1 MSHPK
6 LDYLRQFVKPND
18 PKEEYK
24 ILAPIG
30 SGTYGD
36 VFKAVHRERRT
47 LVAVKVM
54 KIDLKDDIRSI
65 CQEIHTLREC
75 RHPNIVQF
83 YGSYLRNNKL
93 WICMEYCG
101 GQSMQDIYLY
111 TRRPLEEDCIAFVS
125 RETLQ
130 GLNFMHNRGRIHRD
144 IKGANILLTDDGH
157 VKVADFGVAA
167 QLNTSIAKR
176 TTLIGT
182 PYWMAPEVASI
193 ESRGSGYDGK
203 CDIWG
208 VGITAIE
215 YAELQP
221 PMFDLDPR
229 KALQILG
236 SRNYKPPSL
245 QDRHKWS
252 PLFHSFI
259 KCCLIKAERR
269 RPDAATMLTHNFV
282 TNPHL
287 STLLTQRLL
296 CYRRQLESS
305 VKNTYSHGDTGIS
318 SSNKKNPPSG
328 GNFIPPDNHEP
339 PVSFPGMPIS
349 VRQEEYFKSLR
360 VNDLPVSH
368 GIDASVPVHFVPSQQ
383 LIIEREP
390 ERFPSVQIQSSLSCS
405 DLADDHTKNCNEI
418 AESTDVNYISQG
430 REITINNNDNLT
442 KKNYTPDITVTV
454 NGFVKHS
461 QSDSSSQYNNTQQQA
476 VIRPLLPAK
485 SSRHSSVLNND
496 SNHSVDSTNSF
507 NQNNNMATL
516 ISIGSTDNNSNI
528 NSNSDKSSAIT
539 ITTNNNDK
547 QKPSRP
553 CPPIVRLNPSR
564 VSNINSVGEI
574 SEETD
579 CLTENHLFADRL
591 LHISSEDLLSEVM
604 DAFEKRRS
612 GVDFRASQSID
623 GFDVSRIDNKIKL
636 NNESQN
642 DTSIIQPNIPL
653 APRSRSKRRAPPPP
667 PLQPSS
673 TALNVITTNNTTST
687 TTTNNNMCSSL
698 DQIINL
704 STLDIGSNIL
714 KTDKLYINGI
724 SAPSHENHVEETSN
738 DITLNYN
745 IKIIRED
752 SMSNNENDNDDNG
765 NETGKYN
772 SSVSINHNGQLSSSI
787 NDNDKTLTPVPPR
800 PPPPKLNNNHTGV
813 TSLPTPLRNSKQNDD
828 SSKHISRQ
836 HQLEMG
842 IGLPPTPKVHMGACF
857 MQIFE
862 GCPLKV
868 NSTATWVN
876 PETLSQIILF
886 GTNDG
891 IYYLDLVN
899 LADGTLELL
908 VPRRC
913 LWLFV
918 FKDTMMSIS
927 GQHPQLFSHNLI
939 SLMKSRTSQTRFL
952 HKRFQP
958 TVKVPDTRGCY
969 IATVVRNQFK
979 GMKYL
984 CGAIDKSILVM
995 EWYNPRNT
1003 FIEVKRVEVPC
1014 MPNPL
1019 LNFDLIINPNQT
1031 LPTVCLGVSS
1041 TPDPLVYKLHLVN
1054 LNENSNSSWYT
1065 NPCRF
1070 EDQLQV
1076 IKVVQLDTRSLLICF
1091 PTHATMVNMNG
1102 RVLVSRDGRIAKF
1115 PFDTTVDSIV
1125 RLHDSVLA
1133 FHTHGLRGIDF
1144 FGRVTQDIDDD
1155 KHVYRLLGSDRNIVV
1170 ESRPSD
1176 NPMSNSNLLILV
1188 GHEDSS

>member
-101 GQSMQDIYLY
+101 GQSMQDIYLCMKKITY
-111 TRRPLEEDCIAFVS
+111 HKLWIVIFRVDTRRPLEEDCIAFVS

-318 SSNKKNPPSG
+318 SSNKKNPPPG

-368 GIDASVPVHFVPSQQ
+368 GNDASVPVHFVPSQQ

-405 DLADDHTKNCNEI
+405 DLADL
-418 AESTDVNYISQG
+418 S
-430 REITINNNDNLT
+430 
-442 KKNYTPDITVTV
+442 
-454 NGFVKHS
+454 
-461 QSDSSSQYNNTQQQA
+461 YN
-476 VIRPLLPAK
+476 
-485 SSRHSSVLNND
+485 S
-496 SNHSVDSTNSF
+496 
-507 NQNNNMATL
+507 
-516 ISIGSTDNNSNI
+516 
-528 NSNSDKSSAIT
+528 
-539 ITTNNNDK
+539 
-547 QKPSRP
+547 
-553 CPPIVRLNPSR
+553 
-564 VSNINSVGEI
+564 
-574 SEETD
+574 
-579 CLTENHLFADRL
+579 
-591 LHISSEDLLSEVM
+591 DLLSEVM

-687 TTTNNNMCSSL
+687 TNNKNNMCSSL

-704 STLDIGSNIL
+704 STLDIGSNIS

-724 SAPSHENHVEETSN
+724 SAPSHENHVKETSN

-752 SMSNNENDNDDNG
+752 SMSNNENGNDDNG

-787 NDNDKTLTPVPPR
+787 NDNDKTLTPAPPR

>member
-1 MSHPK
+1 MNHPK

-368 GIDASVPVHFVPSQQ
+368 GIDASVPVHFAPSQQ

-405 DLADDHTKNCNEI
+405 DLADL
-418 AESTDVNYISQG
+418 S
-430 REITINNNDNLT
+430 
-442 KKNYTPDITVTV
+442 
-454 NGFVKHS
+454 
-461 QSDSSSQYNNTQQQA
+461 YN
-476 VIRPLLPAK
+476 
-485 SSRHSSVLNND
+485 S
-496 SNHSVDSTNSF
+496 
-507 NQNNNMATL
+507 
-516 ISIGSTDNNSNI
+516 
-528 NSNSDKSSAIT
+528 
-539 ITTNNNDK
+539 
-547 QKPSRP
+547 
-553 CPPIVRLNPSR
+553 
-564 VSNINSVGEI
+564 
-574 SEETD
+574 
-579 CLTENHLFADRL
+579 
-591 LHISSEDLLSEVM
+591 DLLSEVM

-623 GFDVSRIDNKIKL
+623 GFDVSRIDNKIQL

-704 STLDIGSNIL
+704 STLDIGSNIS

-787 NDNDKTLTPVPPR
+787 NDSDKTLTPAPPR

-1115 PFDTTVDSIV
+1115 PFDTTVDSIEV
-1125 RLHDSVLA
+1125 FL
-1133 FHTHGLRGIDF
+1133 
-1144 FGRVTQDIDDD
+1144 
-1155 KHVYRLLGSDRNIVV
+1155 
-1170 ESRPSD
+1170 
-1176 NPMSNSNLLILV
+1176 
-1188 GHEDSS
+1188 SS

>member
-318 SSNKKNPPSG
+318 SSNKKDPPSG

-405 DLADDHTKNCNEI
+405 DLADL
-418 AESTDVNYISQG
+418 S
-430 REITINNNDNLT
+430 
-442 KKNYTPDITVTV
+442 
-454 NGFVKHS
+454 
-461 QSDSSSQYNNTQQQA
+461 YN
-476 VIRPLLPAK
+476 
-485 SSRHSSVLNND
+485 S
-496 SNHSVDSTNSF
+496 
-507 NQNNNMATL
+507 
-516 ISIGSTDNNSNI
+516 
-528 NSNSDKSSAIT
+528 
-539 ITTNNNDK
+539 
-547 QKPSRP
+547 
-553 CPPIVRLNPSR
+553 
-564 VSNINSVGEI
+564 
-574 SEETD
+574 
-579 CLTENHLFADRL
+579 
-591 LHISSEDLLSEVM
+591 DLLSEVM

-687 TTTNNNMCSSL
+687 TNNNNNMCSSL

-704 STLDIGSNIL
+704 STLDIGSNIS

-787 NDNDKTLTPVPPR
+787 NDNDKTLTPAPPR

-1144 FGRVTQDIDDD
+1144 FGRVSIST
-1155 KHVYRLLGSDRNIVV
+1155 L
-1170 ESRPSD
+1170 
-1176 NPMSNSNLLILV
+1176 
-1188 GHEDSS
+1188 

>member
-1 MSHPK
+1 
-6 LDYLRQFVKPND
+6 
-18 PKEEYK
+18 
-24 ILAPIG
+24 
-30 SGTYGD
+30 
-36 VFKAVHRERRT
+36 
-47 LVAVKVM
+47 
-54 KIDLKDDIRSI
+54 
-65 CQEIHTLREC
+65 
-75 RHPNIVQF
+75 
-83 YGSYLRNNKL
+83 
-93 WICMEYCG
+93 
-101 GQSMQDIYLY
+101 
-111 TRRPLEEDCIAFVS
+111 
-125 RETLQ
+125 
-130 GLNFMHNRGRIHRD
+130 MHNRGRIHRD

-167 QLNTSIAKR
+167 QLSTSIAKR

-269 RPDAATMLTHNFV
+269 RPDAATMLTHNFI

-305 VKNTYSHGDTGIS
+305 AKNTYSHGDTGVS
-318 SSNKKNPPSG
+318 LSNKKNPPS
-328 GNFIPPDNHEP
+328 E
-339 PVSFPGMPIS
+339 VSYPAMPAS
-349 VRQEEYFKSLR
+349 VRQDEFFKSLR

-368 GIDASVPVHFVPSQQ
+368 RIDANGPVHFVSSQQ
-383 LIIEREP
+383 LIIERKP
-390 ERFPSVQIQSSLSCS
+390 EQFPSVQIQSSLSCS
-405 DLADDHTKNCNEI
+405 DLAD
-418 AESTDVNYISQG
+418 
-430 REITINNNDNLT
+430 
-442 KKNYTPDITVTV
+442 
-454 NGFVKHS
+454 
-461 QSDSSSQYNNTQQQA
+461 
-476 VIRPLLPAK
+476 
-485 SSRHSSVLNND
+485 
-496 SNHSVDSTNSF
+496 
-507 NQNNNMATL
+507 
-516 ISIGSTDNNSNI
+516 
-528 NSNSDKSSAIT
+528 
-539 ITTNNNDK
+539 
-547 QKPSRP
+547 
-553 CPPIVRLNPSR
+553 
-564 VSNINSVGEI
+564 
-574 SEETD
+574 
-579 CLTENHLFADRL
+579 
-591 LHISSEDLLSEVM
+591 DLLSEVM

-612 GVDFRASQSID
+612 GVDFRTSQSID
-623 GFDVSRIDNKIKL
+623 GFDVSRMDNEIKL

-667 PLQPSS
+667 PLQSSS
-673 TALNVITTNNTTST
+673 TALNII
-687 TTTNNNMCSSL
+687 TTTNTTTATNNNIMCSSL
-698 DQIINL
+698 DQTINL
-704 STLDIGSNIL
+704 SSLDIGSNIS
-714 KTDKLYINGI
+714 KTDKLFINGI

-752 SMSNNENDNDDNG
+752 SMGSNDDDDNG
-765 NETGKYN
+765 DKTAKYN

-787 NDNDKTLTPVPPR
+787 NDNDKTLTPAPPR

-1065 NPCRF
+1065 NSCRF

-1176 NPMSNSNLLILV
+1176 DPMSNSNLLILV

>member
-24 ILAPIG
+24 ILSPIG

-167 QLNTSIAKR
+167 QLSTSIAKR

-193 ESRGSGYDGK
+193 ECRGSGYDGK

-252 PLFHSFI
+252 PLFHSFV

-269 RPDAATMLTHNFV
+269 RPDAATMLTHNFI

-305 VKNTYSHGDTGIS
+305 AKNAYSHGDAGIS
-318 SSNKKNPPSG
+318 LSNKRNPLPGVSNMVMSNSGQQDEFNKSPSV
-328 GNFIPPDNHEP
+328 N
-339 PVSFPGMPIS
+339 
-349 VRQEEYFKSLR
+349 
-360 VNDLPVSH
+360 NDLSVSC
-368 GIDASVPVHFVPSQQ
+368 GVGASGALHFVSSQQ
-383 LIIEREP
+383 FVFERKP
-390 ERFPSVQIQSSLSCS
+390 ELFPNVQIQNSLSCS
-405 DLADDHTKNCNEI
+405 DLADD
-418 AESTDVNYISQG
+418 
-430 REITINNNDNLT
+430 
-442 KKNYTPDITVTV
+442 
-454 NGFVKHS
+454 
-461 QSDSSSQYNNTQQQA
+461 
-476 VIRPLLPAK
+476 LL
-485 SSRHSSVLNND
+485 R
-496 SNHSVDSTNSF
+496 
-507 NQNNNMATL
+507 
-516 ISIGSTDNNSNI
+516 
-528 NSNSDKSSAIT
+528 
-539 ITTNNNDK
+539 
-547 QKPSRP
+547 
-553 CPPIVRLNPSR
+553 
-564 VSNINSVGEI
+564 
-574 SEETD
+574 
-579 CLTENHLFADRL
+579 
-591 LHISSEDLLSEVM
+591 EVM
-604 DAFEKRRS
+604 DAFDQRRS
-612 GVDFRASQSID
+612 GVDFHASQSVDDLDINQTD
-623 GFDVSRIDNKIKL
+623 DIKL
-636 NNESQN
+636 NIQSQN
-642 DTSIIQPNIPL
+642 DLSITRPTPP

-667 PLQPSS
+667 PLQSS
-673 TALNVITTNNTTST
+673 AAFNITTATV
-687 TTTNNNMCSSL
+687 TTNESNTMYSSF

-704 STLDIGSNIL
+704 SSLDIGSDVS
-714 KTDKLYINGI
+714 KTNNLLINGL

-752 SMSNNENDNDDNG
+752 FVNNNNNED
-765 NETGKYN
+765 EKYSN
-772 SSVSINHNGQLSSSI
+772 SVSINHNGQSPS
-787 NDNDKTLTPVPPR
+787 NDNDKTLTPAPPR
-800 PPPPKLNNNHTGV
+800 PPPPKFDNSHTV
-813 TSLPTPLRNSKQNDD
+813 ASLPTPLRKNKQNDD
-828 SSKHISRQ
+828 LKHISRQ

-927 GQHPQLFSHNLI
+927 GRHPQLFSHNLI

-958 TVKVPDTRGCY
+958 TVKVPDTRGCC
-969 IATVVRNQFK
+969 IASVVRNQFK

-984 CGAIDKSILVM
+984 CGTIAKSIFVM

-1014 MPNPL
+1014 MPNPV
-1019 LNFDLIINPNQT
+1019 LNFDLIINPNQN

-1041 TPDPLVYKLHLVN
+1041 TSDPLVYKLHLVN
-1054 LNENSNSSWYT
+1054 LNEDSSSSWYT
-1065 NPCRF
+1065 NPCRL

-1125 RLHDSVLA
+1125 RLPDSVLA

-1144 FGRVTQDIDDD
+1144 FGRITQDIDDD
-1155 KHVYRLLGSDRNIVV
+1155 KHVYRLLGSDRYV
-1170 ESRPSD
+1170 
-1176 NPMSNSNLLILV
+1176 NPC
-1188 GHEDSS
+1188 

>member
-318 SSNKKNPPSG
+318 SSNKKNPPPG

-368 GIDASVPVHFVPSQQ
+368 GNDASVPVHFVPSQQ

-405 DLADDHTKNCNEI
+405 DLAD
-418 AESTDVNYISQG
+418 
-430 REITINNNDNLT
+430 
-442 KKNYTPDITVTV
+442 
-454 NGFVKHS
+454 
-461 QSDSSSQYNNTQQQA
+461 
-476 VIRPLLPAK
+476 
-485 SSRHSSVLNND
+485 
-496 SNHSVDSTNSF
+496 
-507 NQNNNMATL
+507 
-516 ISIGSTDNNSNI
+516 
-528 NSNSDKSSAIT
+528 
-539 ITTNNNDK
+539 
-547 QKPSRP
+547 
-553 CPPIVRLNPSR
+553 
-564 VSNINSVGEI
+564 
-574 SEETD
+574 
-579 CLTENHLFADRL
+579 
-591 LHISSEDLLSEVM
+591 DLLSEVM

-687 TTTNNNMCSSL
+687 TTNKNNMCSSL

-704 STLDIGSNIL
+704 STLDIGSNIS

-724 SAPSHENHVEETSN
+724 SAPSHENHVKETSN

-752 SMSNNENDNDDNG
+752 SMSNNENGNDDNG

-787 NDNDKTLTPVPPR
+787 NDNDKTLTPAPPR

>member
-1 MSHPK
+1 MNHPK

-167 QLNTSIAKR
+167 QLSTSIAKR

-269 RPDAATMLTHNFV
+269 RPDAATMLTHNFI

-305 VKNTYSHGDTGIS
+305 AKNTYSHGDTGVS
-318 SSNKKNPPSG
+318 LSNKKNPPS
-328 GNFIPPDNHEP
+328 E
-339 PVSFPGMPIS
+339 VSYPAMPAS
-349 VRQEEYFKSLR
+349 VRQDEFFKSLR

-368 GIDASVPVHFVPSQQ
+368 RIDANGPVHFVSSQQ
-383 LIIEREP
+383 LIIERKP
-390 ERFPSVQIQSSLSCS
+390 EQFPSVQIQSSLSCS
-405 DLADDHTKNCNEI
+405 DLADL
-418 AESTDVNYISQG
+418 G
-430 REITINNNDNLT
+430 
-442 KKNYTPDITVTV
+442 
-454 NGFVKHS
+454 
-461 QSDSSSQYNNTQQQA
+461 YNN
-476 VIRPLLPAK
+476 
-485 SSRHSSVLNND
+485 
-496 SNHSVDSTNSF
+496 
-507 NQNNNMATL
+507 
-516 ISIGSTDNNSNI
+516 
-528 NSNSDKSSAIT
+528 
-539 ITTNNNDK
+539 
-547 QKPSRP
+547 
-553 CPPIVRLNPSR
+553 
-564 VSNINSVGEI
+564 
-574 SEETD
+574 
-579 CLTENHLFADRL
+579 
-591 LHISSEDLLSEVM
+591 DLLSEVM

-612 GVDFRASQSID
+612 GVDFRTSQSID
-623 GFDVSRIDNKIKL
+623 GFDVSRMDNEIKL

-667 PLQPSS
+667 PLQSSS
-673 TALNVITTNNTTST
+673 TALNII
-687 TTTNNNMCSSL
+687 TTTNTTTATNNNIMCSSL
-698 DQIINL
+698 DQTINL
-704 STLDIGSNIL
+704 SSLDIGSNIS
-714 KTDKLYINGI
+714 KTDKLFINGI

-752 SMSNNENDNDDNG
+752 SMGSNDDDDNG
-765 NETGKYN
+765 DKTAKYN

-787 NDNDKTLTPVPPR
+787 NDNDKTLTPAPPR

-1065 NPCRF
+1065 NSCRF

-1155 KHVYRLLGSDRNIVV
+1155 KHVYRLLGSDR
-1170 ESRPSD
+1170 
-1176 NPMSNSNLLILV
+1176 
-1188 GHEDSS
+1188 

>member
-405 DLADDHTKNCNEI
+405 DLADL
-418 AESTDVNYISQG
+418 S
-430 REITINNNDNLT
+430 
-442 KKNYTPDITVTV
+442 
-454 NGFVKHS
+454 
-461 QSDSSSQYNNTQQQA
+461 YN
-476 VIRPLLPAK
+476 
-485 SSRHSSVLNND
+485 S
-496 SNHSVDSTNSF
+496 
-507 NQNNNMATL
+507 
-516 ISIGSTDNNSNI
+516 
-528 NSNSDKSSAIT
+528 
-539 ITTNNNDK
+539 
-547 QKPSRP
+547 
-553 CPPIVRLNPSR
+553 
-564 VSNINSVGEI
+564 
-574 SEETD
+574 
-579 CLTENHLFADRL
+579 
-591 LHISSEDLLSEVM
+591 DLLSEVM

>member
-1 MSHPK
+1 
-6 LDYLRQFVKPND
+6 
-18 PKEEYK
+18 
-24 ILAPIG
+24 
-30 SGTYGD
+30 
-36 VFKAVHRERRT
+36 
-47 LVAVKVM
+47 M

-167 QLNTSIAKR
+167 QLSTSIAKR

-269 RPDAATMLTHNFV
+269 RPDAATMLTHNFI

-305 VKNTYSHGDTGIS
+305 AKNTYSHGDTGVS
-318 SSNKKNPPSG
+318 LSNKKNPPS
-328 GNFIPPDNHEP
+328 E
-339 PVSFPGMPIS
+339 VSYPAMPAS
-349 VRQEEYFKSLR
+349 VRQDEFFKSLR

-368 GIDASVPVHFVPSQQ
+368 RIDANGPVHFVSSQQ
-383 LIIEREP
+383 LIIERKP
-390 ERFPSVQIQSSLSCS
+390 EQFPSVQIQSSLSCS
-405 DLADDHTKNCNEI
+405 DLADL
-418 AESTDVNYISQG
+418 G
-430 REITINNNDNLT
+430 
-442 KKNYTPDITVTV
+442 
-454 NGFVKHS
+454 
-461 QSDSSSQYNNTQQQA
+461 YNN
-476 VIRPLLPAK
+476 
-485 SSRHSSVLNND
+485 
-496 SNHSVDSTNSF
+496 
-507 NQNNNMATL
+507 
-516 ISIGSTDNNSNI
+516 
-528 NSNSDKSSAIT
+528 
-539 ITTNNNDK
+539 
-547 QKPSRP
+547 
-553 CPPIVRLNPSR
+553 
-564 VSNINSVGEI
+564 
-574 SEETD
+574 
-579 CLTENHLFADRL
+579 
-591 LHISSEDLLSEVM
+591 DLLSEVM

-612 GVDFRASQSID
+612 GVDFRTSQSID
-623 GFDVSRIDNKIKL
+623 GFDVSRMDNEIKL

-667 PLQPSS
+667 PLQSSS
-673 TALNVITTNNTTST
+673 TALNII
-687 TTTNNNMCSSL
+687 TTTNTTTATNNNIMCSSL
-698 DQIINL
+698 DQTINL
-704 STLDIGSNIL
+704 SSLDIGSNIS
-714 KTDKLYINGI
+714 KTDKLFINGI

-752 SMSNNENDNDDNG
+752 SMGSNDDDDNG
-765 NETGKYN
+765 DKTAKYN

-787 NDNDKTLTPVPPR
+787 NDNDKTLTPAPPR

-1065 NPCRF
+1065 NSCRF

-1176 NPMSNSNLLILV
+1176 DPMSNSNLLILV

>member
-318 SSNKKNPPSG
+318 SSNKKNPPPG

-368 GIDASVPVHFVPSQQ
+368 GNDASVPVHFVPSQQ

-405 DLADDHTKNCNEI
+405 DLAD
-418 AESTDVNYISQG
+418 
-430 REITINNNDNLT
+430 
-442 KKNYTPDITVTV
+442 
-454 NGFVKHS
+454 
-461 QSDSSSQYNNTQQQA
+461 
-476 VIRPLLPAK
+476 
-485 SSRHSSVLNND
+485 
-496 SNHSVDSTNSF
+496 
-507 NQNNNMATL
+507 
-516 ISIGSTDNNSNI
+516 
-528 NSNSDKSSAIT
+528 
-539 ITTNNNDK
+539 
-547 QKPSRP
+547 
-553 CPPIVRLNPSR
+553 
-564 VSNINSVGEI
+564 
-574 SEETD
+574 
-579 CLTENHLFADRL
+579 
-591 LHISSEDLLSEVM
+591 DLLSEVM

-687 TTTNNNMCSSL
+687 TNNKNNMCSSL

-704 STLDIGSNIL
+704 STLDIGSNIS

-724 SAPSHENHVEETSN
+724 SAPSHENHVKETSN

-752 SMSNNENDNDDNG
+752 SMSNNENGNDDNG

-787 NDNDKTLTPVPPR
+787 NDNDKTLTPAPPR

>member
-130 GLNFMHNRGRIHRD
+130 GLDFMHNRGRIHRD

-167 QLNTSIAKR
+167 QLSTSIAKR

-182 PYWMAPEVASI
+182 PY
-193 ESRGSGYDGK
+193 
-203 CDIWG
+203 
-208 VGITAIE
+208 
-215 YAELQP
+215 
-221 PMFDLDPR
+221 
-229 KALQILG
+229 
-236 SRNYKPPSL
+236 
-245 QDRHKWS
+245 WS

-269 RPDAATMLTHNFV
+269 RPDAATMLTHNFI

-305 VKNTYSHGDTGIS
+305 TKNTYSHGDTEISIS
-318 SSNKKNPPSG
+318 SKKNPPSG
-328 GNFIPPDNHEP
+328 INFISPKNHEP
-339 PVSFPGMPIS
+339 PIPNSVMPTP
-349 VRQEEYFKSLR
+349 VQQDEFTKSPP
-360 VNDLPVSH
+360 VNDLSVVC
-368 GIDASVPVHFVPSQQ
+368 GIGASGPVHHVSSQQ
-383 LIIEREP
+383 FILERKP
-390 ERFPSVQIQSSLSCS
+390 EQFPSVQIQNSLSCS
-405 DLADDHTKNCNEI
+405 DLADD
-418 AESTDVNYISQG
+418 
-430 REITINNNDNLT
+430 
-442 KKNYTPDITVTV
+442 
-454 NGFVKHS
+454 
-461 QSDSSSQYNNTQQQA
+461 
-476 VIRPLLPAK
+476 LL
-485 SSRHSSVLNND
+485 R
-496 SNHSVDSTNSF
+496 
-507 NQNNNMATL
+507 
-516 ISIGSTDNNSNI
+516 
-528 NSNSDKSSAIT
+528 
-539 ITTNNNDK
+539 
-547 QKPSRP
+547 
-553 CPPIVRLNPSR
+553 
-564 VSNINSVGEI
+564 
-574 SEETD
+574 
-579 CLTENHLFADRL
+579 
-591 LHISSEDLLSEVM
+591 EVM
-604 DAFEKRRS
+604 DAFDKRRS
-612 GVDFRASQSID
+612 GVDFHSSQSVD
-623 GFDVSRIDNKIKL
+623 GLNISRMDDEIKSHS
-636 NNESQN
+636 ESQN
-642 DTSIIQPNIPL
+642 EITIKQPVIIPVP
-653 APRSRSKRRAPPPP
+653 RSKRRAPPPP
-667 PLQPSS
+667 PLQSSSS
-673 TALNVITTNNTTST
+673 TDTNT
-687 TTTNNNMCSSL
+687 TTTNTNTTATITISNDNIMYSSL
-698 DQIINL
+698 DQMINL
-704 STLDIGSNIL
+704 STLDIGNEI
-714 KTDKLYINGI
+714 KTDNLLINGI

-738 DITLNYN
+738 EITLNYH

-752 SMSNNENDNDDNG
+752 SMISNTDDNDIDDDNDN
-765 NETGKYN
+765 ESRKYS
-772 SSVSINHNGQLSSSI
+772 SSVSINHNGQLSSSTSSAK
-787 NDNDKTLTPVPPR
+787 NDNDKTLTPAPPR

-813 TSLPTPLRNSKQNDD
+813 TSLPTPLRKNKQNDD
-828 SSKHISRQ
+828 ASKHISRQ
-836 HQLEMG
+836 HQLETG

-908 VPRRC
+908 VARRC
-913 LWLFV
+913 LWLYV

-958 TVKVPDTRGCY
+958 TVKVPETRGCC
-969 IATVVRNQFK
+969 IASVVRNQFK

-984 CGAIDKSILVM
+984 CGVIAKSIFVM

-1003 FIEVKRVEVPC
+1003 FIEVKRVDLPC
-1014 MPNPL
+1014 MPNPV

-1054 LNENSNSSWYT
+1054 LNEDSNSSWYS

-1115 PFDTTVDSIV
+1115 PFDTVVDSVV

-1176 NPMSNSNLLILV
+1176 DPMSNSNLLILV

>member
-1 MSHPK
+1 MNHPK

-368 GIDASVPVHFVPSQQ
+368 GIDASVPVHFAPSQQ

-405 DLADDHTKNCNEI
+405 DLADL
-418 AESTDVNYISQG
+418 S
-430 REITINNNDNLT
+430 
-442 KKNYTPDITVTV
+442 
-454 NGFVKHS
+454 
-461 QSDSSSQYNNTQQQA
+461 YN
-476 VIRPLLPAK
+476 
-485 SSRHSSVLNND
+485 S
-496 SNHSVDSTNSF
+496 
-507 NQNNNMATL
+507 
-516 ISIGSTDNNSNI
+516 
-528 NSNSDKSSAIT
+528 
-539 ITTNNNDK
+539 
-547 QKPSRP
+547 
-553 CPPIVRLNPSR
+553 
-564 VSNINSVGEI
+564 
-574 SEETD
+574 
-579 CLTENHLFADRL
+579 
-591 LHISSEDLLSEVM
+591 DLLSEVM

-623 GFDVSRIDNKIKL
+623 GFDVSRIDNKIQL

-704 STLDIGSNIL
+704 STLDIGSNIS

-787 NDNDKTLTPVPPR
+787 NDSDKTLTPAPPR

>member
-101 GQSMQDIYLY
+101 GQSMQDIYLCMKKITY
-111 TRRPLEEDCIAFVS
+111 HKLWIVIFRVDTRRPLEEDCIAFVS

-318 SSNKKNPPSG
+318 SSNKKDPPSG

-405 DLADDHTKNCNEI
+405 DLADL
-418 AESTDVNYISQG
+418 S
-430 REITINNNDNLT
+430 
-442 KKNYTPDITVTV
+442 
-454 NGFVKHS
+454 
-461 QSDSSSQYNNTQQQA
+461 YN
-476 VIRPLLPAK
+476 
-485 SSRHSSVLNND
+485 S
-496 SNHSVDSTNSF
+496 
-507 NQNNNMATL
+507 
-516 ISIGSTDNNSNI
+516 
-528 NSNSDKSSAIT
+528 
-539 ITTNNNDK
+539 
-547 QKPSRP
+547 
-553 CPPIVRLNPSR
+553 
-564 VSNINSVGEI
+564 
-574 SEETD
+574 
-579 CLTENHLFADRL
+579 
-591 LHISSEDLLSEVM
+591 DLLSEVM

-687 TTTNNNMCSSL
+687 TNNNNNMCSSL

-704 STLDIGSNIL
+704 STLDIGSNIS

-787 NDNDKTLTPVPPR
+787 NDNDKTLTPAPPR

>member
-318 SSNKKNPPSG
+318 SSNKKNPPPG

-368 GIDASVPVHFVPSQQ
+368 GNDASVPVHFVPSQQ

-405 DLADDHTKNCNEI
+405 DLADL
-418 AESTDVNYISQG
+418 S
-430 REITINNNDNLT
+430 
-442 KKNYTPDITVTV
+442 
-454 NGFVKHS
+454 
-461 QSDSSSQYNNTQQQA
+461 YN
-476 VIRPLLPAK
+476 
-485 SSRHSSVLNND
+485 S
-496 SNHSVDSTNSF
+496 
-507 NQNNNMATL
+507 
-516 ISIGSTDNNSNI
+516 
-528 NSNSDKSSAIT
+528 
-539 ITTNNNDK
+539 
-547 QKPSRP
+547 
-553 CPPIVRLNPSR
+553 
-564 VSNINSVGEI
+564 
-574 SEETD
+574 
-579 CLTENHLFADRL
+579 
-591 LHISSEDLLSEVM
+591 DLLSEVM

-687 TTTNNNMCSSL
+687 TTNKNNMCSSL

-704 STLDIGSNIL
+704 STLDIGSNIS

-724 SAPSHENHVEETSN
+724 SAPSHENHVKETSN

-752 SMSNNENDNDDNG
+752 SMSNNENGNDDNG

-787 NDNDKTLTPVPPR
+787 NDNDKTLTPAPPR

>member
-318 SSNKKNPPSG
+318 SSNKKDPPSG

-405 DLADDHTKNCNEI
+405 DLADL
-418 AESTDVNYISQG
+418 S
-430 REITINNNDNLT
+430 
-442 KKNYTPDITVTV
+442 
-454 NGFVKHS
+454 
-461 QSDSSSQYNNTQQQA
+461 YN
-476 VIRPLLPAK
+476 
-485 SSRHSSVLNND
+485 S
-496 SNHSVDSTNSF
+496 
-507 NQNNNMATL
+507 
-516 ISIGSTDNNSNI
+516 
-528 NSNSDKSSAIT
+528 
-539 ITTNNNDK
+539 
-547 QKPSRP
+547 
-553 CPPIVRLNPSR
+553 
-564 VSNINSVGEI
+564 
-574 SEETD
+574 
-579 CLTENHLFADRL
+579 
-591 LHISSEDLLSEVM
+591 DLLSEVM

-687 TTTNNNMCSSL
+687 TNNNNNMCSSL

-704 STLDIGSNIL
+704 STLDIGSNIS

-787 NDNDKTLTPVPPR
+787 NDNDKTLTPAPPR

-1155 KHVYRLLGSDRNIVV
+1155 KHVYRLLGSDR
-1170 ESRPSD
+1170 
-1176 NPMSNSNLLILV
+1176 
-1188 GHEDSS
+1188 

>member
-1 MSHPK
+1 MNHPK

-167 QLNTSIAKR
+167 QLSTSIAKR

-269 RPDAATMLTHNFV
+269 RPDAATMLTHNFI

-305 VKNTYSHGDTGIS
+305 AKNTYSHGDTGVS
-318 SSNKKNPPSG
+318 LSNKKNPPSE
-328 GNFIPPDNHEP
+328 GNFIFPDNHEP
-339 PVSFPGMPIS
+339 PVSYPAMPAS
-349 VRQEEYFKSLR
+349 VRQDEFFKSLR

-368 GIDASVPVHFVPSQQ
+368 RIDANGPVHFVSSQQ
-383 LIIEREP
+383 LIIERKP
-390 ERFPSVQIQSSLSCS
+390 EQFPSVQIQSSLSCS
-405 DLADDHTKNCNEI
+405 DLADL
-418 AESTDVNYISQG
+418 G
-430 REITINNNDNLT
+430 
-442 KKNYTPDITVTV
+442 
-454 NGFVKHS
+454 
-461 QSDSSSQYNNTQQQA
+461 YNN
-476 VIRPLLPAK
+476 
-485 SSRHSSVLNND
+485 
-496 SNHSVDSTNSF
+496 
-507 NQNNNMATL
+507 
-516 ISIGSTDNNSNI
+516 
-528 NSNSDKSSAIT
+528 
-539 ITTNNNDK
+539 
-547 QKPSRP
+547 
-553 CPPIVRLNPSR
+553 
-564 VSNINSVGEI
+564 
-574 SEETD
+574 
-579 CLTENHLFADRL
+579 
-591 LHISSEDLLSEVM
+591 DLLSEVM

-612 GVDFRASQSID
+612 GVDFRTSQSID
-623 GFDVSRIDNKIKL
+623 GFDVSRMDNEIKL

-667 PLQPSS
+667 PLQSSS
-673 TALNVITTNNTTST
+673 TALNII
-687 TTTNNNMCSSL
+687 TTTNTTTATNNNIMCSSL
-698 DQIINL
+698 DQTINL
-704 STLDIGSNIL
+704 SSLDIGSNIS
-714 KTDKLYINGI
+714 KTDKLFINGI

-752 SMSNNENDNDDNG
+752 SMGSNDDDDNG
-765 NETGKYN
+765 DKTAKYN

-787 NDNDKTLTPVPPR
+787 NDNDKTLTPAPPR

-1065 NPCRF
+1065 NSCRF

-1176 NPMSNSNLLILV
+1176 DPMSNSNLLILV

>member
-1 MSHPK
+1 MNHPK

-167 QLNTSIAKR
+167 QLSTSIAKR

-269 RPDAATMLTHNFV
+269 RPDAATMLTHNFI

-305 VKNTYSHGDTGIS
+305 AKNTYSHGDTGVS
-318 SSNKKNPPSG
+318 LSNKKNPPS
-328 GNFIPPDNHEP
+328 E
-339 PVSFPGMPIS
+339 VSYPAMPAS
-349 VRQEEYFKSLR
+349 VRQDEFFKSLR

-368 GIDASVPVHFVPSQQ
+368 RIDANGPVHFVSSQQ
-383 LIIEREP
+383 LIIERKP
-390 ERFPSVQIQSSLSCS
+390 EQFPSVQIQSSLSCS
-405 DLADDHTKNCNEI
+405 DLAD
-418 AESTDVNYISQG
+418 
-430 REITINNNDNLT
+430 
-442 KKNYTPDITVTV
+442 
-454 NGFVKHS
+454 
-461 QSDSSSQYNNTQQQA
+461 
-476 VIRPLLPAK
+476 
-485 SSRHSSVLNND
+485 
-496 SNHSVDSTNSF
+496 
-507 NQNNNMATL
+507 
-516 ISIGSTDNNSNI
+516 
-528 NSNSDKSSAIT
+528 
-539 ITTNNNDK
+539 
-547 QKPSRP
+547 
-553 CPPIVRLNPSR
+553 
-564 VSNINSVGEI
+564 
-574 SEETD
+574 
-579 CLTENHLFADRL
+579 
-591 LHISSEDLLSEVM
+591 DLLSEVM

-612 GVDFRASQSID
+612 GVDFRTSQSID
-623 GFDVSRIDNKIKL
+623 GFDVSRMDNEIKL

-667 PLQPSS
+667 PLQSSS
-673 TALNVITTNNTTST
+673 TALNII
-687 TTTNNNMCSSL
+687 TTTNTTTATNNNIMCSSL
-698 DQIINL
+698 DQTINL
-704 STLDIGSNIL
+704 SSLDIGSNIS
-714 KTDKLYINGI
+714 KTDKLFINGI

-752 SMSNNENDNDDNG
+752 SMGSNDDDDNCDK
-765 NETGKYN
+765 TAKYN

-787 NDNDKTLTPVPPR
+787 NDNDKTLTPAPPR

-1065 NPCRF
+1065 NSCRF

-1176 NPMSNSNLLILV
+1176 DPMSNSNLLILV

>member
-405 DLADDHTKNCNEI
+405 DLADD
-418 AESTDVNYISQG
+418 
-430 REITINNNDNLT
+430 
-442 KKNYTPDITVTV
+442 
-454 NGFVKHS
+454 
-461 QSDSSSQYNNTQQQA
+461 
-476 VIRPLLPAK
+476 
-485 SSRHSSVLNND
+485 
-496 SNHSVDSTNSF
+496 
-507 NQNNNMATL
+507 
-516 ISIGSTDNNSNI
+516 
-528 NSNSDKSSAIT
+528 
-539 ITTNNNDK
+539 
-547 QKPSRP
+547 
-553 CPPIVRLNPSR
+553 
-564 VSNINSVGEI
+564 
-574 SEETD
+574 
-579 CLTENHLFADRL
+579 
-591 LHISSEDLLSEVM
+591 LLSEVM

-687 TTTNNNMCSSL
+687 TTNNNNMCSSL

-704 STLDIGSNIL
+704 STLDIGSNIS

-787 NDNDKTLTPVPPR
+787 NDNDKTLTPAPPR

>member
-1 MSHPK
+1 MNHPK

-167 QLNTSIAKR
+167 QLSTSIAKR

-269 RPDAATMLTHNFV
+269 RPDAATMLTHNFI

-305 VKNTYSHGDTGIS
+305 AKNTYSHGDTGVS
-318 SSNKKNPPSG
+318 LSNKKNPPS
-328 GNFIPPDNHEP
+328 E
-339 PVSFPGMPIS
+339 VSYPAMPAS
-349 VRQEEYFKSLR
+349 VRQDEFFKSLR

-368 GIDASVPVHFVPSQQ
+368 RIDANGPVHFVSSQQ
-383 LIIEREP
+383 LIIERKP
-390 ERFPSVQIQSSLSCS
+390 EQFPSVQIQSSLSCS
-405 DLADDHTKNCNEI
+405 DLAD
-418 AESTDVNYISQG
+418 
-430 REITINNNDNLT
+430 
-442 KKNYTPDITVTV
+442 
-454 NGFVKHS
+454 
-461 QSDSSSQYNNTQQQA
+461 
-476 VIRPLLPAK
+476 
-485 SSRHSSVLNND
+485 
-496 SNHSVDSTNSF
+496 
-507 NQNNNMATL
+507 
-516 ISIGSTDNNSNI
+516 
-528 NSNSDKSSAIT
+528 
-539 ITTNNNDK
+539 
-547 QKPSRP
+547 
-553 CPPIVRLNPSR
+553 
-564 VSNINSVGEI
+564 
-574 SEETD
+574 
-579 CLTENHLFADRL
+579 
-591 LHISSEDLLSEVM
+591 DLLSEVM

-612 GVDFRASQSID
+612 GVDFRTSQSID
-623 GFDVSRIDNKIKL
+623 GFDVSRMDNEIKL

-667 PLQPSS
+667 PLQSSS
-673 TALNVITTNNTTST
+673 TALNII
-687 TTTNNNMCSSL
+687 TTTNTTTATNNNIMCSSL
-698 DQIINL
+698 DQTINL
-704 STLDIGSNIL
+704 SSLDIGSNIS
-714 KTDKLYINGI
+714 KTDKLFINGI

-752 SMSNNENDNDDNG
+752 SMGSNDDDDNG
-765 NETGKYN
+765 DKTAKYN

-787 NDNDKTLTPVPPR
+787 NDNDKTLTPAPPR

-1065 NPCRF
+1065 NSCRF

-1176 NPMSNSNLLILV
+1176 DPMSNSNLLILV

>member
-1 MSHPK
+1 
-6 LDYLRQFVKPND
+6 
-18 PKEEYK
+18 
-24 ILAPIG
+24 
-30 SGTYGD
+30 
-36 VFKAVHRERRT
+36 
-47 LVAVKVM
+47 
-54 KIDLKDDIRSI
+54 
-65 CQEIHTLREC
+65 
-75 RHPNIVQF
+75 
-83 YGSYLRNNKL
+83 
-93 WICMEYCG
+93 MEYCG

-636 NNESQN
+636 N
-642 DTSIIQPNIPL
+642 
-653 APRSRSKRRAPPPP
+653 
-667 PLQPSS
+667 
-673 TALNVITTNNTTST
+673 
-687 TTTNNNMCSSL
+687 
-698 DQIINL
+698 
-704 STLDIGSNIL
+704 
-714 KTDKLYINGI
+714 
-724 SAPSHENHVEETSN
+724 
-738 DITLNYN
+738 
-745 IKIIRED
+745 
-752 SMSNNENDNDDNG
+752 
-765 NETGKYN
+765 
-772 SSVSINHNGQLSSSI
+772 
-787 NDNDKTLTPVPPR
+787 
-800 PPPPKLNNNHTGV
+800 
-813 TSLPTPLRNSKQNDD
+813 
-828 SSKHISRQ
+828 
-836 HQLEMG
+836 
-842 IGLPPTPKVHMGACF
+842 MGACF